1 MKPKD
6 LLGRRGE
13 ELAAGFVEETGQH
26 VVDRNWRG
34 PAGELDIV
42 ALEGATVVVSEVKT
56 RRSPDYG
63 HPFEAISPAKVLRL
77 QIIAR
82 QWLRAHGMAAAELRI
97 DAIAVLD
104 DGTGQPVIEQL
115 KAIG

>member
-1 MKPKD
+1 MRPKD
-6 LLGRRGE
+6 MLGRQGE
-13 ELAAGFVEETGQH
+13 ELAAGFVEETGQQ

-56 RRSPDYG
+56 RRNPDYG
-63 HPFEAISPAKVLRL
+63 HPFEAITPAKVTRL

-82 QWLRAHGMAAAELRI
+82 QWLRAHGLATAELRI

-104 DGTGQPVIEQL
+104 DGTGQPVIERL

>member
-6 LLGRRGE
+6 ILGRHGE
-13 ELAAGFVEETGQH
+13 ELAAAFVEQYGQH

-63 HPFEAISPAKVLRL
+63 HPFEAITPAKVQRL
-77 QIIAR
+77 QVIAR
-82 QWLRAHGMAAAELRI
+82 QWLRAYGMTCAGLRI
-97 DAIAVLD
+97 DAISVLD
-104 DGTGQPVIEQL
+104 DGTGAPVIEQL

>member
-1 MKPKD
+1 MRPKD

-13 ELAAGFVEETGQH
+13 ELAAGFIEHAGQH

-34 PAGELDIV
+34 TAGELDIV

-63 HPFEAISPAKVLRL
+63 HPFEAITPAKVLRL
-77 QIIAR
+77 QLSAR
-82 QWLRAHGMAAAELRI
+82 QWLRTHGMAAAELRI

>member
-1 MKPKD
+1 MRPKD
-6 LLGRRGE
+6 ILGRHGE
-13 ELAAGFVEETGQH
+13 ELAAGFLERSGQH

-56 RRSPDYG
+56 RRTPDYG
-63 HPFEAISPAKVLRL
+63 HPFEAITPAKVHRL

-82 QWLRAHGMAAAELRI
+82 QWLRAHGMDAAGLRI
-97 DAIAVLD
+97 DAVAVLD
-104 DGTGQPVIEQL
+104 DGTGDPVIEQL